1 MCLLKKQKS
10 SSLKEM
16 LTWLCTHLKM
26 FAQKLTQGSFWLDL
40 SSSILLQNIF
50 LFHKFISKRRADY
63 RDCVIWSDNMKLK
76 LEKELLY
83 DNIEKENFGWSLKMM
98 PEGW

>member
-1 MCLLKKQKS
+1 
-10 SSLKEM
+10 
-16 LTWLCTHLKM
+16 M

-40 SSSILLQNIF
+40 SSSILLQNFF
-50 LFHKFISKRRADY
+50 LFHKFFSKRRADY
-63 RDCVIWSDNMKLK
+63 RDCVIWSDKMKLK
-76 LEKELLY
+76 LKQELLY